1 MDIIIIILLLVL
13 IAEVTYMVA
22 VASKRLDGKRVR
34 QQMFVDTSV
43 LIDGRITAVA
53 KSGFL
58 SDTLVIPRSVIGELQ
73 LLADNADGEKR
84 TRARHG
90 LDVVAELQAMEEV
103 TVEIFPDSSRAE
115 EGVDDRLLKLA
126 KQYNGTLCTI
136 DYNLNKVAQ
145 VEGIKV
151 VNVNDLSKGLRM
163 AYLPGE
169 KLKITLTSKGND
181 SNQAVGHL
189 EDGTMVVVEQ
199 AKGKIGSAVDI
210 EVIRSLQTAA
220 GRMMFARLIDTTGGR
235 GKKKQVTQQ
244 LPATDKND
252 QKKQAPLTNAKIA
265 KQPVRG
271 RQKQS
276 NAADNGNNS
285 TKSPKNNKRSSKSNE
300 DRLIELV
307 NRQD

>member
-1 MDIIIIILLLVL
+1 MDIIIIILLLAL
-13 IAEVTYMVA
+13 IAEVTYVA
-22 VASKRLDGKRVR
+22 TKVSGRSIGKRAHR
-34 QQMFVDTSV
+34 QMFIDTSV
-43 LIDGRITAVA
+43 LIDGRITSIA

-90 LDVVAELQAMEEV
+90 LDVVSELQAMDEV
-103 TVEIFPDSSRAE
+103 EVAIYPDGSRAE
-115 EGVDDRLLKLA
+115 EGVDERLLKLA
-126 KQYNGTLCTI
+126 KQHGGTLCTI

-145 VEGIKV
+145 VEGIQV

-169 KLKITLTSKGND
+169 KLKISLTTKGND
-181 SNQAVGHL
+181 SSQAVGHL

-199 AKGKIGSAVDI
+199 AKGKIGTAVEV

-220 GRMMFARLIDTTGGR
+220 GRMMFARLIDTAGGQ
-235 GKKKQVTQQ
+235 KPKKQQQTQAVASKKVVAKTEA
-244 LPATDKND
+244 PVATVVKRAS
-252 QKKQAPLTNAKIA
+252 K
-265 KQPVRG
+265 G
-271 RQKQS
+271 RQKQQS
-276 NAADNGNNS
+276 AKKAPN
-285 TKSPKNNKRSSKSNE
+285 TKSRSSKTNE

-307 NRQD
+307 NNQD